1 MGYGYRDMCHP
12 QIHRISM
19 EYPSISIFGFIDSP
33 FDMVAQLHGLCL
45 WEDTVLLMDK
55 ILHQVLTVSYGKS
68 PIYNAV
74 SEFQSM
80 FEKPIIS
87 EIIRSIVHTMQ
98 LTKHNKNIQELR

>member
-1 MGYGYRDMCHP
+1 MS
-12 QIHRISM
+12 I
-19 EYPSISIFGFIDSP
+19 EYPSISIFEFLDSP

-98 LTKHNKNIQELR
+98 ADKTQ

>member
-1 MGYGYRDMCHP
+1 MMGYGYRDMCHP

-19 EYPSISIFGFIDSP
+19 EYPSISIFGFLDSP

-55 ILHQVLTVSYGKS
+55 ILHQVLMVSYGKS

-74 SEFQSM
+74 SE
-80 FEKPIIS
+80 E
-87 EIIRSIVHTMQ
+87 EHV
-98 LTKHNKNIQELR
+98 

>member
-1 MGYGYRDMCHP
+1 MAYGSPNSGEPTVGFTANHGKPTWMMGYGYRDMCHP

-19 EYPSISIFGFIDSP
+19 EYPSISIFGFLDSP

-74 SEFQSM
+74 SE
-80 FEKPIIS
+80 E
-87 EIIRSIVHTMQ
+87 EHV
-98 LTKHNKNIQELR
+98 